1 MSAVANRLKTTD
13 KFIFKTNRSFFLQE
27 KCVKYVSWDFKSND
41 FNTLIANANKEVG
54 LWLMAH
60 KYDTFPLIIEE
71 KFTVLHLYVLI

>member
-54 LWLMAH
+54 L
-60 KYDTFPLIIEE
+60 
-71 KFTVLHLYVLI
+71 